1 MHKERRI
8 MASSVNLMTEGNIK
22 KIILSYALP
31 IFIGNLFQQLYNTAD
46 ALMVGNFVGETA
58 LAAVTSVGS
67 LTYLLVGFFT
77 GFSTGASV
85 IIAREIGAR
94 NKENAHKAIH
104 TAIALGLI
112 LSILMTLIGVN
123 ITPILLKMM
132 GSPGNVYPL
141 SVDYLT
147 IYFYGSTFLVMYN
160 IFVGILQ
167 AGGDAKH
174 PLYYLITSSLINIIL
189 DYFLITTFDLGVKG
203 AAIATIFSEFISMLL
218 CLIRLIKDEGVL
230 HINFLDIK
238 FDKNYVIEI
247 IKFGLPTGLQACVI
261 DIANI
266 MIQSYVNS
274 FGSATIAGIGAYS
287 KAEGFVFLPVT
298 AFSLALTTFISQNR
312 GAQQFDRA
320 NKGARF
326 GLVAALIMIE
336 TIGVIMFVFA
346 PVIISA
352 FNRDPK
358 VVEIGVQRA
367 RCNSLF
373 YCLLGFSHVTSAIM
387 RGHGKPVMPV
397 VVMLVCWCAV
407 RVTTLMTLGQIIHDI
422 RLANWLYPITWGLS
436 SIVYII
442 MLFKM
447 NIFHKPNKLE
457 S

>member
-1 MHKERRI
+1 
-8 MASSVNLMTEGNIK
+8 MASSVTLMTEGNIK

-94 NKENAHKAIH
+94 RKENAHKAIH
-104 TAIALGLI
+104 TAIALGI
-112 LSILMTLIGVN
+112 VLSIIMTLIGVCM
-123 ITPILLKMM
+123 TPTFLRWM
-132 GSPGNVYPL
+132 GSPDDVYPL
-141 SVDYLT
+141 SCDYLK
-147 IYFYGSTFLVMYN
+147 IYFYGSTFLIMYN

-174 PLYYLITSSLINIIL
+174 PLYYLITSSCINVVL
-189 DYFLITTFDLGVKG
+189 DYILITHFNLGVKG

-218 CLIRLIKDEGVL
+218 CLIRLIKDESVL
-230 HINFLDIK
+230 HIVFKDIK
-238 FDKNYVIEI
+238 FDKAYLMEI

-266 MIQSYVNS
+266 MIQSYINS

-312 GAQQFDRA
+312 GAEKYDRA

-326 GLVAALIMIE
+326 GLVTALLVIE
-336 TIGVIMFVFA
+336 AIGVIMFIFA
-346 PVIISA
+346 PTIISA
-352 FNRDPK
+352 FNKDPK
-358 VVEIGVQRA
+358 VIEIGAQRA
-367 RCNSLF
+367 RCNALF
-373 YCLLGFSHVTSAIM
+373 YCLLGYSHVTSAIM

-407 RVTTLMTLGQIIHDI
+407 RVSVLLTLGQVIHDI
-422 RLANWLYPITWGLS
+422 RLANWLYPITWSIS
-436 SIVYII
+436 SIVYTVV
-442 MLFKM
+442 LFKM
-447 NIFHKPNKLE
+447 HIFKKSSELE
-457 S
+457 A

>member
-1 MHKERRI
+1 
-8 MASSVNLMTEGNIK
+8 MASSVTLMTKGDIK
-22 KIILSYALP
+22 KIILSYAMP

-67 LTYLLVGFFT
+67 LTYLLVGFFN
-77 GFSTGASV
+77 GFATGASV
-85 IIAREIGAR
+85 IIAREIGAN

-104 TAIALGLI
+104 TAIALGI
-112 LSILMTLIGVN
+112 VLSILMTVIGVN
-123 ITPILLKMM
+123 MSPTFLRWM
-132 GSPGNVYPL
+132 GSPDDVYPL
-141 SVDYLT
+141 SVTYLR
-147 IYFYGSTFLVMYN
+147 IYFMGSTFLVMYN
-160 IFVGILQ
+160 ILVGILQ

-174 PLYYLITSSLINIIL
+174 PLYYLITSSLINVVL
-189 DYFLITTFDLGVKG
+189 DYFLITSFNLSVAG

-218 CLIRLIKDEGVL
+218 CFLRLIKDESVL
-230 HINFLDIK
+230 HINFKDIK
-238 FDKNYVIEI
+238 FDTNYLKEI
-247 IKFGLPTGLQACVI
+247 IRFGLPTGLQACVI

-266 MIQSYVNS
+266 MIQSYINS

-312 GAQQFDRA
+312 GANEYDRA

-326 GLVAALIMIE
+326 GLLACLIMIE
-336 TIGVIMFVFA
+336 TFGLIMFTFA
-346 PVIISA
+346 PTIISA

-358 VVEIGVQRA
+358 VIAIGAQRA
-367 RCNSLF
+367 RCNALF

-387 RGHGKPVMPV
+387 RGHGKPVTPV
-397 VVMLVCWCAV
+397 VVMLVCWCAI
-407 RVTTLMTLGQIIHDI
+407 RVTTLMTLGQYIHDI

-436 SIVYII
+436 SITYVI

-447 NIFHKPNKLE
+447 NIFHKPTKLE